1 MNLIAIT
8 NPSDESAE
16 AGFVHSQVGHTTV
29 ESIIPE
35 YGDKIEDG
43 AQIVIVDD
51 GPDPRVWQYIA
62 ERAGDEIFIRANNT
76 IALYI
81 DTEEVGPCIVRGS
94 VAPATE
100 LETFT
105 VFGNNDYGEHFVAV
119 VAATEE
125 TVYDVGVQAGL
136 VEGYENSVSIAA
148 ILKGNQSH
156 LERVKV

>member
-8 NPSDESAE
+8 NPNDESAE
-16 AGFVHSQVGHTTV
+16 AGFVHSQVGHITV

-62 ERAGDEIFIRANNT
+62 ERHADKMCIRVNNT
-76 IALYI
+76 MMPYTC
-81 DTEEVGPCIVRGS
+81 DVGPYVTYGT
-94 VAPATE
+94 VDE

-105 VFGNNDYGEHFVAV
+105 VFGINAEDEHFVAV
-119 VAATEE
+119 VAATED
-125 TVYDVGVQAGL
+125 TVYRVGREAGCMNEGHEIHDV
-136 VEGYENSVSIAA
+136 YIDI
-148 ILKGNQSH
+148 ILKGDQAR
-156 LERVKV
+156 LERVTV